1 MFRDKKMDPTTQ
13 FNRERWEALAQ
24 ANVEYSRP
32 MLDLT
37 PTSARELLDP
47 YGVMGPVAGKRV
59 LCLCASGGQQS
70 AAFGLLGADVTVL
83 DFSPTQLQRDRE
95 TAAHYG
101 FQVATVE
108 GDMRDLSPFPD
119 AHFDIVWHAH
129 SIVFIPDVTPVF
141 NEVARVLKPG
151 GLYRLSCHNPFVM
164 GLDERDW
171 DGHAYPLSRPYL
183 DGVEVEFA
191 DTNWD
196 IGYPDGT
203 SQRVEGPHEF
213 RHTLSTLVNGMA
225 QRGLLILGLWENFSA
240 ESNPVPGTWEHFKR
254 IAPPWFTLWARL
266 WPEAV

>member
-1 MFRDKKMDPTTQ
+1 MDPITQ

-37 PTSARELLDP
+37 ADSARMLLDP
-47 YGVMGPVAGKRV
+47 RGMMGPVSGKRV

-70 AAFGLLGADVTVL
+70 AAFGLLGADVSVL
-83 DFSPTQLQRDRE
+83 DFSPTQLQRDCE

-101 FQVATVE
+101 LTVKTIE

-141 NEVARVLKPG
+141 SEVARVLKRS
-151 GLYRLSCHNPFVM
+151 GLYRLSCHNPFVQ
-164 GLDERDW
+164 GIDERDW
-171 DGHAYPLSRPYL
+171 DGRAYPLWRPYIN
-183 DGVEVEFA
+183 GAEVETT
-191 DTNWD
+191 DPNWD

-203 SQRVEGPHEF
+203 SRRVEGPHEF
-213 RHTLSTLVNGMA
+213 RHTLSALVNGMA
-225 QRGLLILGLWENFSA
+225 QRGLLMLGLWEELSTDPNA
-240 ESNPVPGTWEHFKR
+240 QPGTWEHLKL

-266 WPEAV
+266 WP